1 MIDFCIKLREVTWL
15 VFAPNLKS
23 IHIANCHFMQEIIS
37 ARKLG
42 EVPEL
47 IGNLKPFAK
56 LQYLHLRALPS
67 LKSIYWNA
75 LPFPYLE
82 EIDVYDCSELKMLP
96 FNSNSV
102 KESKIIVRGK
112 EQWGKQLKW
121 EDEAALNAFSPHWN
135 TVEQFGWH

>member
-1 MIDFCIKLREVTWL
+1 
-15 VFAPNLKS
+15 
-23 IHIANCHFMQEIIS
+23 
-37 ARKLG
+37 
-42 EVPEL
+42 
-47 IGNLKPFAK
+47 
-56 LQYLHLRALPS
+56 
-67 LKSIYWNA
+67 
-75 LPFPYLE
+75 
-82 EIDVYDCSELKMLP
+82 MLP

>member
-1 MIDFCIKLREVTWL
+1 
-15 VFAPNLKS
+15 
-23 IHIANCHFMQEIIS
+23 MQEIIS

>member
-15 VFAPNLKS
+15 VFAPNLKC

-56 LQYLHLRALPS
+56 LQYLRLRALPS

-102 KESKIIVRGK
+102 KESKITVRGK

-121 EDEAALNAFSPHWN
+121 EDEAALNAFSPHL
-135 TVEQFGWH
+135 EHS